1 MKNTALG
8 FCYHFMAQC
17 SAACKQ
23 GGVWTSPQCTIIIKL
38 LENHLVGGWWTML
51 KFHSIT
57 EVVAGGMGSA
67 QR

>member
-38 LENHLVGGWWTML
+38 LENHLVGG
-51 KFHSIT
+51 
-57 EVVAGGMGSA
+57 
-67 QR
+67 QC